1 VVDIPSG
8 GEMLKPADLGSA
20 NLPAVSADGTRILWT
35 VENASRTQLTM
46 DLVGGADGATIRSV
60 TIDGKNLPPVTAIA
74 YPDGSSFMVDVA
86 GDLLLLDSSGGISRL
101 STTINL
107 SVAPGSLKYEGMSQA
122 QR

>member
-1 VVDIPSG
+1 
-8 GEMLKPADLGSA
+8 
-20 NLPAVSADGTRILWT
+20 LWT